1 MADNGG
7 RPPKGPA
14 DEGKAEYAEG
24 EEDNQ
29 VVVPLIPF
37 LGTELMPGVMV
48 QSLQGGALRSNH

>member
-14 DEGKAEYAEG
+14 DEGKAEYEE

-37 LGTELMPGVMV
+37 LGTELMPGVRV
-48 QSLQGGALRSNH
+48 QSLQDGAPR